1 MDIMNMLDD
10 TFIDALDINDESE
23 ELWFGFWIGLH
34 MKEAQ

>member
-1 MDIMNMLDD
+1 MNTHDWLDD

-23 ELWFGFWIGLH
+23 ELWFGFWVGLH